1 MDIKNQ
7 KCLNPLCMNKHEWD
21 KSASS
26 IEDALCGSC
35 LIELKSIQLSS
46 SISYKK
52 LIDGLNEVF
61 RSQKKLLNK

>member
-1 MDIKNQ
+1 
-7 KCLNPLCMNKHEWD
+7 MNKHEWD